1 MAGRTLSPLVPKE
14 YVPGL
19 MDEGGLPV
27 RVRHI
32 FARYQNYMEDARG
45 ASYQTFASRSSMP
58 LAQTQGHP
66 SGYGLRQ
73 ERHISATVPSW
84 VSPPQTSSP
93 LTALSSVPRTPY
105 PLEATELN
113 RGAEAIVDE
122 GHCLLTEAYTGV
134 MEAGKEQEF
143 ALVLLSR
150 SLPASSLFVCV
161 DRDILCKAF
170 LVGRTLRATIP
181 PLDPGRHSVTITNSQ
196 GETYFVQVGGLPG
209 NSTEN
214 SETQSLPL
222 VVVAYPPSRK
232 QPRLCYSAKGMRRS
246 FEGPFSGA
254 GACGPYTPA
263 ELEEFVAA
271 TERQMWGPNKPVVPF
286 SNALRSDV
294 KKGKKAQSFDDRLRK
309 CLQMAYGQ
317 RTALTRPAESVP
329 SFVPDDLS
337 ECRIPLAFKASLY
350 ASCQPSTRMAIA
362 SFHSQMFEF
371 MPFGVVSAHIFMK
384 SHPSDKITIFAFTI
398 TPPDSKSRT
407 VPVCSEPP
415 NVASLDR
422 FEASERLCADTRH
435 WRHVDTSVPRKNA
448 EAAAYVFGTSGDSQ
462 CPVPQSLRYSK
473 HPHKEYPEG
482 IEIAPYVFLYFEPWP
497 VADLPIP
504 EPKLP
509 KMKSEGVHGQSPAPK
524 SVPGGTATV
533 KPLGTTAADD
543 CAADEGPYFSVTL
556 CVGKYIFS
564 SVIGVHRRVLSAIFN
579 DWLKEVP
586 HKKEAEQQLVRMKL
600 KDVVKPILNG
610 ASLAG
615 KAF

>member
-1 MAGRTLSPLVPKE
+1 
-14 YVPGL
+14 
-19 MDEGGLPV
+19 
-27 RVRHI
+27 
-32 FARYQNYMEDARG
+32 
-45 ASYQTFASRSSMP
+45 
-58 LAQTQGHP
+58 
-66 SGYGLRQ
+66 
-73 ERHISATVPSW
+73 
-84 VSPPQTSSP
+84 
-93 LTALSSVPRTPY
+93 
-105 PLEATELN
+105 
-113 RGAEAIVDE
+113 
-122 GHCLLTEAYTGV
+122 

-161 DRDILCKAF
+161 GEPLTQCPFLLALALSKAQEAPYILGPLACCIASLLSMPADRDILCKAF

-232 QPRLCYSAKGMRRS
+232 QPRLCYSAKGMRRRPNRDDDASWS

-398 TPPDSKSRT
+398 TPPDSKSKLPHCLFVSASYPAMWGPLSLDVVLVDHFSWHYSTPPLFSPLSICPLCSLSLSLNFTAVSDSNAVAYYPSVVSAFSGRT